1 MAGVRGRRPRLAL
14 WTWLVLSHLLAFA
27 LPVAAFLGTGAF
39 AMDLQRQ
46 TRKSLENQA
55 VLLELLIRA
64 ELRQVREQDP
74 QLGIEAIADRL
85 DPALEEFAHSTFAG
99 VRVVGLDGMVV
110 ASTGPMLGVDLS
122 SRPEVRE
129 ALAGRAGWISR
140 QSPPAAPGRGQ
151 PSAVPAE
158 GERLY
163 VATPIQL
170 GPEAQAPVVGA
181 LLLSR
186 SPRGTWQVLRN
197 MGPRLDVG
205 ISASLLVMLG
215 LVAGMGWGF
224 SRTIRRLSRA
234 TDRLATGQGPTGP
247 WSGEDPDLGR
257 ALGSRIDEVAALA
270 EDFAAMAARLKSR
283 LEYIAEFAGNVSHEF
298 KTPIATLRGTLELL
312 EDDPEMPAGQRALF
326 LTNALAEL
334 HRMQRLVDGLLALA
348 RADQQ
353 GQREAVDL
361 GELAA
366 ELAAD
371 HPAVAVDGAGGATVQ
386 ADRRQLEVALGN
398 LIDNALEHGGQDVHV
413 TLRPWVA
420 GDRCGVDVQDDGA
433 GISEA
438 NQARVFDRFFTTAR
452 ERGGTGLGLALV
464 KAVAQ
469 AHGGGVELE
478 SRPGRTC
485 FRLWLPLP
493 PPGR

>member
-1 MAGVRGRRPRLAL
+1 MGPPTGRRPRLPL

-64 ELRQVREQDP
+64 ELRQAREHDP
-74 QLGIEAIADRL
+74 QAGVAALADQL
-85 DPALEEFAHSTFAG
+85 DPALDEFAQSTFAG
-99 VRVVGLDGMVV
+99 VRVVDLDGTVV
-110 ASTGPMLGVDLS
+110 ASTGPMLGADLS
-122 SRPEVRE
+122 GRPEVRE
-129 ALAGRAGWISR
+129 ALAGRAGWINR
-140 QSPPAAPGRGQ
+140 KSPPVAPGRGQ

-170 GPEAQAPVVGA
+170 GPEPDAPVVGA

-205 ISASLLVMLG
+205 ISASLVVMLG
-215 LVAGMGWGF
+215 LVASMGWGF

-234 TDRLATGQGPTGP
+234 TDRLAAGQGPDTP
-247 WSGEDPDLGR
+247 RDPDLGR

-270 EDFAAMAARLKSR
+270 EDFRAMSDRLRAR

-312 EDDPEMPAGQRALF
+312 EDDPEMPATQRALF

-348 RADQQ
+348 RADQR
-353 GQREAVDL
+353 GQREPVDL
-361 GELAA
+361 GALATELAA
-366 ELAAD
+366 L
-371 HPAVAVDGAGGATVQ
+371 HPGVQVQGAGATVQ

-398 LIDNALEHGGQDVHV
+398 LVDNALEHGGAQVRV
-413 TLRPWVA
+413 RLRPWVEA
-420 GDRCGVDVQDDGA
+420 DRCGVDVEDDGA

-464 KAVAQ
+464 KAVAE
-469 AHGGGVELE
+469 AHGGGVALE
-478 SRPGRTC
+478 SRTGHTR

-493 PPGR
+493 TPGR

>member
-1 MAGVRGRRPRLAL
+1 MATSPARRPRLPL

-27 LPVAAFLGTGAF
+27 LPVAAFVGTGAF

-64 ELRQVREQDP
+64 ELRQAREHEP
-74 QLGIEAIADRL
+74 QAGVGALADRL
-85 DPALEEFAHSTFAG
+85 DPALQEFAQSTFAG
-99 VRVVGLDGMVV
+99 VRVVDLDGVVV
-110 ASTGPMLGVDLS
+110 ASTGPMLGADLS
-122 SRPEVRE
+122 GRPEVRE
-129 ALAGRAGWISR
+129 ALAGRAGWINR
-140 QSPPAAPGRGQ
+140 KSPPVAPGRGQ

-170 GPEAQAPVVGA
+170 GPEPDAPVVGA

-205 ISASLLVMLG
+205 ISASLVVMLG
-215 LVAGMGWGF
+215 LVASMGWGF

-234 TDRLATGQGPTGP
+234 TDRLAAGQDPARR
-247 WSGEDPDLGR
+247 EDPDLGR
-257 ALGSRIDEVAALA
+257 ALASRIDEVASLA
-270 EDFAAMAARLKSR
+270 EDFRAMSDRLRAR

-312 EDDPEMPAGQRALF
+312 EDDPEMAAGQRALF

-348 RADQQ
+348 RADQR

-361 GELAA
+361 AALARELTAA
-366 ELAAD
+366 RAGV
-371 HPAVAVDGAGGATVQ
+371 VAEDSEGVPWVQ

-398 LIDNALEHGGQDVHV
+398 LVDNALEHGGAQVQV
-413 TLRPWVA
+413 RLRTWVE
-420 GDRCGVDVQDDGA
+420 GDRCGLDVEDDGP
-433 GISEA
+433 GISQA
-438 NQARVFDRFFTTAR
+438 NQQRVFDRFFTTAR

-464 KAVAQ
+464 KAVAE
-469 AHGGGVELE
+469 AHGGGVTLE
-478 SRPGRTC
+478 SQPGRTT

-493 PPGR
+493 PAGR